1 MKLIH
6 TADLHLGSKIES
18 KLLAISS
25 ERKSAVLNSFRRL
38 IEYAK
43 EYNISSILLSGD
55 VFDSDNPFKKDK
67 KEFYALIDGNPEIT
81 FYYLKGNH
89 DKEENSVEERVNLKE
104 FSSSWESYDLGED
117 VVVSGLEINQTNY
130 STFYSSLKLDANKVN
145 IVMLHGQESDS
156 IADGNIKISKLKDK
170 YIDYLALGHIHKFKD
185 GVIDNRGHYV
195 YSGCLEGRGFDEIG
209 EKGFVVIEVINK
221 KVSYK
226 FVHFSSRDIL
236 EEEVDISGAKSQAD
250 ILSFIKEKVSFNK
263 KDIYRITL
271 IGDIDYE
278 LEFSEDEIANALSG
292 CAYFIN
298 VKNKTL
304 PLIDPNKFL
313 NDLSLR
319 GEFIRLVYADTKL
332 DEINKRKIASLGLK
346 ALEGREVSVE

>member
-6 TADLHLGSKIES
+6 ASDLHLGSKIES

-43 EYNISSILLSGD
+43 ENNISSILLSGD
-55 VFDSDNPFKKDK
+55 VFDSDKPFKKDK
-67 KEFYALIDGNPEIT
+67 NEFYALIDKNPEIN

-89 DKEENSVEERVNLKE
+89 DKEENSIEERKNLKE
-104 FSSSWESYDLGED
+104 FSNNWTSYDLGED

-130 STFYSSLKLDANKVN
+130 STFYSSLNLDANKVN

-170 YIDYLALGHIHKFKD
+170 YIDYLALGHIHKFKE
-185 GVIDNRGHYV
+185 GVIDNRGRYA

-209 EKGFVVIEVINK
+209 EKGFIEIEVSNK
-221 KVSYK
+221 KLSYK

-236 EEEVDISGAKSQAD
+236 EEEVDISGANSQVD
-250 ILSFIKEKVSFNK
+250 ICSLIKEKVSFDK
-263 KDIYRITL
+263 KDIYRISLT
-271 IGDIDYE
+271 GDISYE
-278 LEFSEDEIANALSG
+278 LEFNEDEIANALSG

-298 VKNKTL
+298 IKNKTL

-319 GEFIRLVYADTKL
+319 GEFIRLVYNDPKL
-332 DEINKRKIASLGLK
+332 DENSKRKIASLGLK
-346 ALEGREVSVE
+346 ALENREVIVE